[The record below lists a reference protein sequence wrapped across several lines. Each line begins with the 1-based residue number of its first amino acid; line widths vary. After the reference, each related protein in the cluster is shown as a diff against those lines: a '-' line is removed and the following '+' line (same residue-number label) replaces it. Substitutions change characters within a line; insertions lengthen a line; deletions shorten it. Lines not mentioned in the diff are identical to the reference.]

1 VTATFAFLIPNPA
14 ADTVD
19 TSSRAAAAK
28 PLGLDKNPSIVYGT
42 KVELN
47 IQRVEADGE
56 REE

>member
-19 TSSRAAAAK
+19 ASSRVTAAK
-28 PLGLDKNPSIVYGT
+28 PLGLDKNPSIMYST

-47 IQRVEADGE
+47 IERVEQL
-56 REE
+56 EE